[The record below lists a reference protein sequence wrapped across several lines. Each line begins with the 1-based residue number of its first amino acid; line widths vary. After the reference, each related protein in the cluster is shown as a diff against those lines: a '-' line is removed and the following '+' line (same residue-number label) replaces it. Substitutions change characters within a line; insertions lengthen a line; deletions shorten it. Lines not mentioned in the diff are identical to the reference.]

1 MIGNLVIIFLVS
13 ASFVY
18 VVYYCFLFHCTLNEY
33 TKIFEMHRKVN
44 EKGFEIDL
52 PDYSEISFDIS
63 YSDYKKA
70 KAYNKKMESLYEEIN
85 KL

>member
-13 ASFVY
+13 ASFVS
-18 VVYYCFLFHCTLNEY
+18 VVYYCFLYHCTLNEY

-63 YSDYKKA
+63 YSAYKKA
-70 KAYNKKMESLYEEIN
+70 KAYNEKMESLYEEIN

>member
-18 VVYYCFLFHCTLNEY
+18 VVYYCFLFHFILNEY
-33 TKIFEMHRKVN
+33 TKIFEMHRKGN
-44 EKGFEIDL
+44 EKGFGIDL

-70 KAYNKKMESLYEEIN
+70 KAYNEKMESLYEEIN

>member
-33 TKIFEMHRKVN
+33 TKIFEMHRKGN

-63 YSDYKKA
+63 YSDYKKS
-70 KAYNKKMESLYEEIN
+70 ESL
-85 KL
+85 

>member
-13 ASFVY
+13 ASFVS

-52 PDYSEISFDIS
+52 PDYSEISFGIS

-70 KAYNKKMESLYEEIN
+70 KAYNEKMESLYEEIN

>member
-1 MIGNLVIIFLVS
+1 
-13 ASFVY
+13 
-18 VVYYCFLFHCTLNEY
+18 
-33 TKIFEMHRKVN
+33 MHRKGN

-70 KAYNKKMESLYEEIN
+70 KAYNEKMESLYEEIN

>member
-18 VVYYCFLFHCTLNEY
+18 AVYYCFLFHCTLNEY

-70 KAYNKKMESLYEEIN
+70 KAYNEKMESLYEEIN

>member
-13 ASFVY
+13 ASFVS
-18 VVYYCFLFHCTLNEY
+18 VVYYCFLYHCTLNEY

-70 KAYNKKMESLYEEIN
+70 KAYNEKMESLYEEIN

>member
-18 VVYYCFLFHCTLNEY
+18 VVYYCFLYHCTLNEY

-70 KAYNKKMESLYEEIN
+70 KAYNEKMESLYEEIN

>member
-70 KAYNKKMESLYEEIN
+70 KAYNEKMESLYEEIN

>member
-13 ASFVY
+13 ASFVS

-70 KAYNKKMESLYEEIN
+70 KAYNEKMESLYEEIN

>member
-44 EKGFEIDL
+44 ENGFEIDL

-70 KAYNKKMESLYEEIN
+70 KAYNEKMESLYEEIN

>member
-18 VVYYCFLFHCTLNEY
+18 VVYYCFLFHFTLNEY

-70 KAYNKKMESLYEEIN
+70 KAYNEKMESLYEEIN

>member
-18 VVYYCFLFHCTLNEY
+18 VVYYCFLFHYTLNEY

-70 KAYNKKMESLYEEIN
+70 KAYNEKMESLYEEIN

>member
-18 VVYYCFLFHCTLNEY
+18 VVYYCFLFHFILNEY
-33 TKIFEMHRKVN
+33 TKIFEMHRKGN
-44 EKGFEIDL
+44 EKCFEIDL